1 MLVLIDSSVF
11 ISFFN
16 SQDINHRDTIKLF
29 EKFSKDKSVGLI
41 LPVLVFLE
49 VTYVLGKQGMKVDE
63 DEMINIFTTAERI
76 DLDYVLTK
84 IILPIMKS
92 LNLKT
97 SDAVI
102 VAIAKLTESKF
113 ITWDKKLQKEAAK
126 IVKTLTPK
134 EFFSSN
140 KD

>member
-1 MLVLIDSSVF
+1 MRILVDSSVF

-16 SQDINHRDTIKLF
+16 DQDINHRDTIKLF
-29 EKFSKDKSVGLI
+29 EKFSKDKSIGLI
-41 LPVLVFLE
+41 LSVLVFLE
-49 VTYVLGKQGMKVDE
+49 VTYVLGKQEIKVNE

-84 IILPIMKS
+84 TILPIMKS

-102 VAIAKLTESKF
+102 VAIAKLTQSKF
-113 ITWDKKLQKEAAK
+113 ITWDKKLQKEAGK
-126 IVKTLTPK
+126 IIKTVTPK
-134 EFFSSN
+134 EFLR
-140 KD
+140 